1 MKRVFKKRSAED
13 REKDRQTRETI
24 EKELPEISE
33 RDRMARQ
40 LRTFL
45 TAVEEVLAAHEEG
58 QTLTEEHFDSLRT
71 AVDAVSVDS

>member
-40 LRTFL
+40 LQAFL
-45 TAVEEVLAAHEEG
+45 AVAEEVLAAHEEG
-58 QTLTEEHFDSLRT
+58 KTLTEEHFDSLRT
-71 AVDAVSVDS
+71 VVEAVSADS